1 MILSHRKWNCRQ
13 CNLQP
18 ATSHSGTL
26 VKSTQ
31 WNGEGHS
38 YNSQAKLMV
47 LFVCA
52 KSLLAQNKLACSQ
65 QQLDMVTLMSRF
77 ANNALFGCEV
87 RVRVWIR
94 EQRSKEDRRHC
105 QAFVGN
111 PGHLLLFVHK
121 SSRQLKL
128 LCFVISVLMWPRQ
141 LTLHVACWTNCRYV
155 LNTWKTFPWHG
166 SCKKGE
172 KYINT
177 ILIKK
182 IIIIISYLHVQLTH
196 LWRLCSTCNAPS
208 QIIQVHWEDTFL
220 VSNFHRILL
229 KNYFGK
235 QWAKG
240 GTIIPWL

>member
-1 MILSHRKWNCRQ
+1 MGETQQQWYFHIGNGPAD
-13 CNLQP
+13 NLQP

-52 KSLLAQNKLACSQ
+52 KSLLAQNKSACSQ

-166 SCKKGE
+166 SCKKKK
-172 KYINT
+172 KYYSH
-177 ILIKK
+177 KK
-182 IIIIISYLHVQLTH
+182 IHH
-196 LWRLCSTCNAPS
+196 N
-208 QIIQVHWEDTFL
+208 
-220 VSNFHRILL
+220 NLL
-229 KNYFGK
+229 PTYMYS
-235 QWAKG
+235 
-240 GTIIPWL
+240 